1 MSAAA
6 AGTGLSWTSPV
17 LDQLKSENSTIP
29 TTDGERTWIGSCLPI
44 GALIGA
50 IPAGILADKIGRKQT
65 TITIAIPFIVSWL
78 LTVFAKNVW
87 MLYIARILIGT
98 MIRNYNTAGDCE
110 NGNNCKLFRFSG
122 ISTGASCVVAPV
134 FISEFAETS
143 IRGTLGTC
151 FQLFLTMGIL
161 LVYAVGAVTNWI
173 VLSWVCMA
181 LPVILLVGLFF
192 IPESP
197 VWLLKNVSKLFS
209 YKSPSSHLW

>member
-65 TITIAIPFIVSWL
+65 TIVIAIPFIVSWL

-87 MLYIARILIGT
+87 MLFIARILIGT
-98 MIRNYNTAGDCE
+98 IMRNYYTAGDCE
-110 NGNNCKLFRFSG
+110 NEM
-122 ISTGASCVVAPV
+122 IIT
-134 FISEFAETS
+134 IE
-143 IRGTLGTC
+143 
-151 FQLFLTMGIL
+151 
-161 LVYAVGAVTNWI
+161 
-173 VLSWVCMA
+173 
-181 LPVILLVGLFF
+181 
-192 IPESP
+192 
-197 VWLLKNVSKLFS
+197 
-209 YKSPSSHLW
+209 